1 MDPRHQWEHWAG
13 WDPPRHPPHYSD
25 DWPRWARAQSEPVQG
40 MTNRVE
46 HGSRELQPPP
56 SEGCSRCTP
65 RGEEIP
71 TTVSQPYRYTDIYP
85 FIKDKI
91 LALQN
96 PIPRSK
102 KKANQ
107 IKTLSNIEDI
117 ELTQASFNI
126 KVNCM
131 YLNRH
136 LTLHDI
142 KNNYNGT

>member
-1 MDPRHQWEHWAG
+1 MERSKSQLDAGYVDPRHQWEHWAG

-71 TTVSQPYRYTDIYP
+71 TTVSQPYRYTFIYSLAKGTKKG
-85 FIKDKI
+85 FI
-91 LALQN
+91 L
-96 PIPRSK
+96 
-102 KKANQ
+102 
-107 IKTLSNIEDI
+107 KT
-117 ELTQASFNI
+117 
-126 KVNCM
+126 
-131 YLNRH
+131 
-136 LTLHDI
+136 
-142 KNNYNGT
+142 